1 MKRCELCSNP
11 ARIYCEADGARLCSN
26 CDDKV
31 HSANFL
37 VAKHSRNLLCRVC
50 QSQTPWKAS
59 GTKLGPT
66 VSVCSTCFENSS
78 GEKQGRRGGL
88 ETEGRHEGDETNVEF
103 GGEECSDDEEDGELS
118 GSSEDEDEEEGD
130 NQVVPWSF
138 TSAPPPVASSSS
150 SEAVSS
156 CGISS
161 AGGGTGGVSALKRT
175 RGNADL
181 DSEDEIGSI
190 SSRFNHNI
198 ASMAAISPALENDE
212 GNASGFFRSVKSKR
226 PDEAIRPERVEERN
240 EVGSRSV
247 AMVVNSLRKL
257 QQNTISDVNNTSG
270 VVLGIYRLS
279 KDPAVV

>member
-1 MKRCELCSNP
+1 MKWCELCSNP

-66 VSVCSTCFENSS
+66 VSVCSTCFENPS

-88 ETEGRHEGDETNVEF
+88 KTEGRHEGDETDVEF

-118 GSSEDEDEEEGD
+118 GSSEDEDEEGGD

-138 TSAPPPVASSSS
+138 TIAPPPVASSSS
-150 SEAVSS
+150 SEA
-156 CGISS
+156 
-161 AGGGTGGVSALKRT
+161 
-175 RGNADL
+175 
-181 DSEDEIGSI
+181 DEIGCI

-198 ASMAAISPALENDE
+198 ATMATSSPALENDE
-212 GNASGFFRSVKSKR
+212 GNASGFFRSVKFKR
-226 PDEAIRPERVEERN
+226 PNEVIQPERVEERN

-257 QQNTISDVNNTSG
+257 QQSTISDVTNTSG